1 LLKIEKQLS
10 NFSTFQHYNNNMKP
24 GDKVICVDA
33 SIDPE
38 KAEEIKRDF
47 EIWITKDK
55 EYTIR
60 EILDNEGIVPGVLL
74 EEVHNFPK
82 YFKLIGRFQEP
93 AFAIWRFRKLN
104 YATATEVEEQEAEL
118 AEVEKPGIKQ
128 PAPLR
133 RGDEQ

>member
-1 LLKIEKQLS
+1 
-10 NFSTFQHYNNNMKP
+10 MKP

-60 EILDNEGIVPGVLL
+60 EILDNEGIVPGLLL

-104 YATATEVEEQEAEL
+104 YATKVETQEQEAEL
-118 AEVEKPGIKQ
+118 VEVEKPEIKQ
-128 PAPLR
+128 PLPLR
-133 RGDEQ
+133 RGDEQK